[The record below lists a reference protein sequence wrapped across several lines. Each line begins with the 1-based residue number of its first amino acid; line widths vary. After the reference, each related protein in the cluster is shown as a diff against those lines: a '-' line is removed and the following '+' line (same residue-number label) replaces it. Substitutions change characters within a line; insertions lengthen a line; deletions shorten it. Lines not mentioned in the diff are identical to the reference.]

1 MKEER
6 KDSKYTKIIDVH
18 NKGVL
23 RKEICDTA

>member
-6 KDSKYTKIIDVH
+6 KDFKYIKIIDVY

-23 RKEICDTA
+23 RKEICDIV